1 MSPLCIYMNYTQTK
15 LTSLVALKASR
26 FAAAR
31 QGLLALFEWC
41 RTKKFSIRRVIL
53 EKKSVKKEAVL
64 IQKWGEPSL
73 GMGWTAI
80 PTTLIFLQNQLGIT
94 PLGMNILLNLVA
106 HWWDANEKP
115 YPAQESLATR
125 IGVSKRSIQREMG
138 TLIERGLLSKKQS
151 STHHPKYHGRNSY
164 DLSPLVKKLEEFSP
178 SLVKTMKKKKTES
191 SDRRVNKNDREAENS
206 SSIFAGPENR

>member
-1 MSPLCIYMNYTQTK
+1 MD
-15 LTSLVALKASR
+15 
-26 FAAAR
+26 
-31 QGLLALFEWC
+31 
-41 RTKKFSIRRVIL
+41 
-53 EKKSVKKEAVL
+53 KKSVKTNETIA
-64 IQKWGEPSL
+64 QKWGEPSL
-73 GMGWTAI
+73 GMGWTAV

-106 HWWDANEKP
+106 HWWDSNEKP

-138 TLIERGLLSKKQS
+138 SLIERGLLSKKQS
-151 STHHPKYHGRNSY
+151 SKNHPKYHGRNSY

-191 SDRRVNKNDREAENS
+191 SGRSVTKNGREGENS
-206 SSIFAGPENR
+206 SSVFTGSEDRERLFLDD

>member
-1 MSPLCIYMNYTQTK
+1 
-15 LTSLVALKASR
+15 
-26 FAAAR
+26 
-31 QGLLALFEWC
+31 
-41 RTKKFSIRRVIL
+41 L
-53 EKKSVKKEAVL
+53 EKKSVKKEAILV
-64 IQKWGEPSL
+64 QKWGEPSL

-151 STHHPKYHGRNSY
+151 STNHPKYHGRNSY

-191 SDRRVNKNDREAENS
+191 SDRRITKNDGKGENS
-206 SSIFAGPENR
+206 SSIFAGPEDR